1 MAGRI
6 SPTTPIVQEFL
17 RLSPRPR
24 RVGRTRSRT
33 LPFFLQE
40 ITVSTRCIYAGIRHS
55 MWMRGRSPR
64 RKKMRVFIADDSAV
78 IVERLADLLKEIP
91 GVELAGHASNATEAV
106 RCIRQ
111 IKPDAVILD
120 FQMPGGS
127 GLDVL
132 RAIGPDHPGLHVLIC
147 TNYPYPQY
155 REECLGAGANF
166 FLDKSSEF
174 EKIPAI
180 LRGLTGNFA
189 KSAAVSR

>member
-1 MAGRI
+1 
-6 SPTTPIVQEFL
+6 
-17 RLSPRPR
+17 
-24 RVGRTRSRT
+24 
-33 LPFFLQE
+33 
-40 ITVSTRCIYAGIRHS
+40 
-55 MWMRGRSPR
+55 
-64 RKKMRVFIADDSAV
+64 MRVFIADDSAA
-78 IVERLADLLKEIP
+78 IVERLADLLREIP
-91 GVELAGHASNATEAV
+91 GVELAGHASDAMEAI
-106 RCIRQ
+106 RCIQR

-132 RAIGPDHPGLHVLIC
+132 RAIRPDHPGLCVLIC

-166 FLDKSSEF
+166 FLDKFSEF

-189 KSAAVSR
+189 KPAAVSR